1 MNKEFEESKKIINN
15 LLNRE
20 KKLINELKEIQR
32 IKMKIVLILAKGGS
46 NE

>member
-32 IKMKIVLILAKGGS
+32 IKMEIVLILAKGGS